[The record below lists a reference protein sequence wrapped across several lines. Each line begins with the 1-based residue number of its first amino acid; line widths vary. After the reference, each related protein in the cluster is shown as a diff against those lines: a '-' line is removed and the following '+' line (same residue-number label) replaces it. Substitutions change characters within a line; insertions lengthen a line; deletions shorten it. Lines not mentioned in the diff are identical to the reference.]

1 MENCIFC
8 KIIKQEIQAHKIYED
23 EETIVILDI
32 NPASKGHSLVIPKKH
47 YENLQDV
54 TEEALKNIIVTT
66 KKIAKKLQE
75 KLNAT
80 GINVVNAS
88 GKDAQQTVEHIHFH
102 VVPRYKEDGLD
113 LWFHGRKKELN
124 VDEIKKQIIN

>member
-1 MENCIFC
+1 
-8 KIIKQEIQAHKIYED
+8 
-23 EETIVILDI
+23 LDI